1 MISAEE
7 KLAGLRRFAEEYT
20 AAWCSQNAAR
30 VGAFYEQNG
39 SLSVNGSEAAGRE
52 AIKSV
57 AQGFMTAFPNL
68 KVSFDDLLIEDDRVT
83 YHWTLTGTNTGP
95 GGTGRDVRI
104 SGFEVWQMGA
114 NGLIA
119 SSQGSF
125 DGADY
130 NRQLGL

>member
-1 MISAEE
+1 
-7 KLAGLRRFAEEYT
+7 
-20 AAWCSQNAAR
+20 
-30 VGAFYEQNG
+30 
-39 SLSVNGSEAAGRE
+39 
-52 AIKSV
+52 
-57 AQGFMTAFPNL
+57 MTAFPNL

>member
-20 AAWCSQNAAR
+20 AAWCSRNAAR

-68 KVSFDDLLIEDDRVT
+68 KVRFDDLLIEDDRVT
-83 YHWTLTGTNTGP
+83 YHWTLMGTNSGP
-95 GGTGRDVRI
+95 GGTGREVRI

-125 DGADY
+125 DSADY